1 MYISYGMF
9 YVQDEA
15 REIQAIGVKLEKIP
29 SASVQSLQEWGLLT
43 PVLHEVCSV
52 EEANGFVAY

>member
-9 YVQDEA
+9 CVQDEA

-29 SASVQSLQEWGLLT
+29 SLSVQSLQEWGLPT
-43 PVLHEVCSV
+43 PVLH
-52 EEANGFVAY
+52 

>member
-29 SASVQSLQEWGLLT
+29 SASVQSLQEWGLPT
-43 PVLHEVCSV
+43 PVLH
-52 EEANGFVAY
+52 